1 MPVTEIDSKE
11 QLQKILEEA
20 GDGLVVVKFFATWC
34 GPCRMMAP
42 KFLKLSN
49 EYTGVTCV
57 EIDVDEQEELVQA
70 YDVNVMPTFVFVKK
84 GQENFILEGNNFEE
98 LKKNF
103 EERSK

>member
-1 MPVTEIDSKE
+1 MPVTEIESKK
-11 QLQKILEEA
+11 QLQEILEEA
-20 GDGLVVVKFFATWC
+20 GDKLVVVKFFATWC

-49 EYTGVTCV
+49 ENENVVCV
-57 EIDVDEQEELVQA
+57 EVDVDEQEELVQE

-98 LKKNF
+98 LKKNLQ
-103 EERSK
+103 ERS